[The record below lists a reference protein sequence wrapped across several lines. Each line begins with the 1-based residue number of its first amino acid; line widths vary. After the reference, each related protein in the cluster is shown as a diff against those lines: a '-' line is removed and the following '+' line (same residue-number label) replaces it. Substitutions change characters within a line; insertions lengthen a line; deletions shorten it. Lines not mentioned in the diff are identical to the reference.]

1 MFQKIGRKGYNAP
14 LEKRRVLVHPQHP
27 QLQREEQMKRD
38 EARKDELERSNLE
51 SLLRDFDS
59 LSFYE
64 SLEQWEKIPI
74 PQPVRQR
81 VQVTLLRQKEIS
93 HQPLPISRKELFDLR
108 KLSSES
114 ARLLYL
120 LRAAEQKGMECPY
133 IHQQNKQILERA
145 LSKCEKLREA
155 GERYLSGKGFFARLG
170 QLINFLHIDSV
181 KRDVNSFRNKLE
193 AVLLMCR
200 HQEFAQDLIKLRR
213 VASDYTV
220 RTPVAPTSRR
230 APATKQTVAR
240 PQQEQRGAFHFG
252 PPGP

>member
-1 MFQKIGRKGYNAP
+1 M
-14 LEKRRVLVHPQHP
+14 HPQHP
-27 QLQREEQMKRD
+27 QLQREEQMKRE

-51 SLLRDFDS
+51 SLLREFDS

-64 SLEQWEKIPI
+64 SLERWGKAPI

-81 VQVTLLRQKEIS
+81 VQVTLLRQKEIA
-93 HQPLPISRKELFDLR
+93 HQPMPISRKELFDLR

-133 IHQQNKQILERA
+133 IHQQNKQILEKA
-145 LSKCEKLREA
+145 LSKCERLREA
-155 GERYLSGKGFFARLG
+155 GELYLSGKGFFARLG
-170 QLINFLHIDSV
+170 QLFNLLHMDAA
-181 KRDVNSFRNKLE
+181 KRDINSFKNKLE

-213 VASDYTV
+213 SASDYTV
-220 RTPVAPTSRR
+220 RTPVVPASRR
-230 APATKQTVAR
+230 VPVTKQAAAR
-240 PQQEQRGAFHFG
+240 PQQQQRSAFHFG